1 MLKINNHLIDQIIE
15 IAESKQA
22 SDLILLDVSPDCD
35 FADLF
40 IIMSAETKRQIKSI
54 LDDIMIE
61 LKKIGLDKRRVD
73 GDNTLEWVVID
84 YGDLIVH
91 IFDEKNREKYS
102 IENVWEKSGKNA
114 EENGGK
120 WQKWRKSETKIERE
134 K

>member
-91 IFDEKNREKYS
+91 IFDEENREKYS
-102 IENVWEKSGKNA
+102 IESVWEKSK
-114 EENGGK
+114 EIVRI
-120 WQKWRKSETKIERE
+120 Q
-134 K
+134 

>member
-61 LKKIGLDKRRVD
+61 LKKNGLDKRRVD

-91 IFDEKNREKYS
+91 IFDEENREKYS
-102 IENVWEKSGKNA
+102 IENIWEKS
-114 EENGGK
+114 
-120 WQKWRKSETKIERE
+120 RE
-134 K
+134 IVRIQ